1 MLFARRKRL
10 ELGVVVFELTDACN
24 QACKFCYNHFKG
36 APDYC
41 APEPPDHRLAER
53 TLKRLLSEATIA
65 SLSLSGG
72 EPMLLPKVHDLAL
85 RARFAGSN
93 VNLLTNATL
102 LSDDDIA
109 IFDDI
114 GIGIIQ
120 VPILSA
126 ESSIHDSLTSLPG
139 SWERAVAAARKI
151 ASKRAGWLA
160 PVLILTLQNLATIEP
175 TLELYAELGATNILV
190 NRFNIG
196 GLGIANAAQ
205 LNLSHSQLREAF
217 GRVDS
222 KLQELGLRAHSG
234 VCTPICVLDPK
245 HYRNITFTHCSTDL
259 RSRPITIN
267 YRGDVRFCNHSP
279 RVLGNIHTESL
290 DSILSRSQSDG
301 YFNSRPRECTLCKLW
316 ERCRGGCRAAS
327 EQLYGTFDRVDPILN
342 IENCK

>member
-36 APDYC
+36 APGYC

-102 LSDDDIA
+102 LSDDDIT

-126 ESSIHDSLTSLPG
+126 ESSIHDLLTSLPG

-151 ASKRAGWLA
+151 TSKRAGWLA

-245 HYRNITFTHCSTDL
+245 RYRNITFTHCSTDL

-301 YFNSRPRECTLCKLW
+301 YFNSRPRECTLCKFW